1 MKNLTSLTIE
11 QLQTH
16 ADKVAFNFKSYNG
29 YASYIPEDELP
40 DGPENWTTVNIPDLD
55 CPYISRVDKA
65 NGVVIT
71 KHLHK
76 WMTGEFSDFFTAPLD
91 DAIVYMDTPEKALG
105 VLIRIKKD
113 GDFTEPFRWLASVQ
127 DYIETSYPLL
137 SEAEEIH
144 SSLEQSELLSAIF
157 NYCYE
162 YLKDT
167 PEAREQAQWVAELA
181 KLLFNEYS
189 ICDSD
194 GFYAYAYDVDEES
207 DFDATILDFLAR
219 KGLMMQEEES

>member
-1 MKNLTSLTIE
+1 MKNLSIE
-11 QLQTH
+11 ELETC
-16 ADKVAFNFKSYNG
+16 AATASFNFKSYDG
-29 YASYIPEDELP
+29 YMSYIPEDELP

-55 CPYISRVDKA
+55 CPYSSRVGKA
-65 NGVVIT
+65 NGVVIA
-71 KHLHK
+71 KELHK

-91 DAIVYMDTPEKALG
+91 GAIVYMNTPEKALG

-113 GDFTEPFRWLASVQ
+113 GDFTEPFRWLASAQ
-127 DYIETSYPLL
+127 DYTRTSYPLL
-137 SEAEEIH
+137 PEAEEIH
-144 SSLEQSELLSAIF
+144 SSLERSELLSAIF

-162 YLKDT
+162 HLKDD
-167 PEAREQAQWVAELA
+167 PEAREQAEWVAELA

-194 GFYAYAYDVDEES
+194 EFYAYAYDDDEES
-207 DFDATILDFLAR
+207 GFDATILDFLAG